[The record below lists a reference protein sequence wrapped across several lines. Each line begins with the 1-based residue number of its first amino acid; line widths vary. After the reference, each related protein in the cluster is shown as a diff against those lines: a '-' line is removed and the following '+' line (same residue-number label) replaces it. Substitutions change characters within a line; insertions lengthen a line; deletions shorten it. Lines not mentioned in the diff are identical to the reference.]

1 MLMKKVSQQDLRKE
15 LDAFSPTDME
25 TRYHWKYSM
34 EVHGI
39 AGTPTFAANSVIV
52 DGAET
57 FGFNDWID
65 FFKKYT

>member
-1 MLMKKVSQQDLRKE
+1 M
-15 LDAFSPTDME
+15 DAFSSTDML

-34 EVHGI
+34 EVFGI